1 MAQKPRVDNRVL
13 IPGEARNT
21 QLGSVDTDAP
31 PTAFGVTFELW
42 GDYRLNQLN
51 VFFFFFPTP

>member
-13 IPGEARNT
+13 ITIPGEARNT
-21 QLGSVDTDAP
+21 ELGSVDTDTP

-42 GDYRLNQLN
+42 GDYRLQQT
-51 VFFFFFPTP
+51 PT